1 MTFFVVLVSEAVQHY
16 MILFFAS
23 FALRPRLI
31 YILKYVHCDTSTV
44 YRIFGKEDTGRGV
57 SSRVLV

>member
-1 MTFFVVLVSEAVQHY
+1 

-31 YILKYVHCDTSTV
+31 YILKYVHCDTRTV